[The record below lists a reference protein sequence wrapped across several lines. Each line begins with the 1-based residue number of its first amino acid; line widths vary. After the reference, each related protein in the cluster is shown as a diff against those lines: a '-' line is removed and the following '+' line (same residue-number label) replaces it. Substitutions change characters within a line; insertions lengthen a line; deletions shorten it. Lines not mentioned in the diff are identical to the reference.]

1 MTTGD
6 RQSEEE
12 AYLATKQA
20 MWGNF
25 VWLCAGGAAAIVVL
39 LIVLALIFVV

>member
-6 RQSEEE
+6 RQSEQE

-25 VWLCAGGAAAIVVL
+25 VWLCTGGTAAAVVL